1 MKLLTVIQNFF
12 KRTFNMEL
20 YIVTLDTTFANKLGK
35 SLQNYGFVLASDAN
49 MARERFLQ
57 PLRQKVPPHVLAEIF
72 PYVFAYK
79 LSDVTEGINDQNPI
93 WSYVPTSQGRSPAQQ
108 VRTPFISAAFQQP
121 HQEQNVFQQPE
132 PTAAPVAPPAPVVE
146 EFKAPEG
153 VTDPVQI
160 AMLKTIHD
168 LAKEVKSLKSA
179 PAQGTAKVSVQ
190 DLEAR
195 FHAPAAIG
203 DRAIDPNSVPI
214 PDVAN
219 VTVLPKGKIDATTL
233 ARLRQ
238 NISKTRFEDVDEPGG
253 GVSAG
258 NN

>member
-1 MKLLTVIQNFF
+1 
-12 KRTFNMEL
+12 MEL

-35 SLQNYGFVLASDAN
+35 SLQNYGFVLASDPN

-79 LSDVTEGINDQNPI
+79 LSDITDGLNEQSPM
-93 WSYVPTSQGRSPAQQ
+93 WSYVPNSQGRQIAQQ
-108 VRTPFISAAFQQP
+108 VRTPFISAAFQPSQ
-121 HQEQNVFQQPE
+121 QEQVQQPQQ
-132 PTAAPVAPPAPVVE
+132 PQQAPVAPIAASAPVVE
-146 EFKAPEG
+146 EFKPPEG

-160 AMLKTIHD
+160 SMLKTIHD

-179 PAQGTAKVSVQ
+179 PTQGQAKVSVQ

-195 FHAPAAIG
+195 FHAPSAVG
-203 DRAIDPNSVPI
+203 DRAIDPSLVPI

-238 NISKTRFEDVDEPGG
+238 NISKTRFEDVDEMGG
-253 GVSAG
+253 PSAG